1 MDENT
6 RGGKEGSNNG
16 GNIKKRN
23 KNIIKILQ
31 NRELSSKPHRAFVT
45 ATTPHRFQNMRL
57 SHALDT
63 HNSKQKSPPSH
74 ILPFLMGSTKIV
86 QIVAAKNI
94 VFVLADS
101 GLCAAFSSETDERIC
116 FMNLHPDDLIKSLFF
131 NKNNDSLITVSS
143 QNLMPVEYRSTSI
156 EYIRKAKPD
165 ASFHLFQSE
174 SFVVKFDDVNAKV
187 LTYCAQDSIFK
198 VFNLKNYTF
207 LYSFSFSNVQRINIT
222 SGIML
227 FIFQRRSDHIP
238 IKIISIEDGVILKEF
253 SYLHWNREVDF
264 IVQCNEKLL
273 VNQDNVNLQILDLQS
288 SKLTAVVSRTEFMKP
303 TIFILLY
310 KKELFLTLKNRTI
323 SVWNFRGELVTS
335 LEDHLLRHPLGHPD
349 FNLNNNYITSDHNLI
364 ISYCR
369 DDSKD
374 QSMETNAVGSINVSS
389 MLSEKCVAKINA
401 GKALEGIDSS
411 QGRSSVE
418 EALEGITTLYY
429 DEERNAIYTGNRHGF
444 VHVWSNSNQL
454 MIKKK

>member
-16 GNIKKRN
+16 GNIKKSN

-31 NRELSSKPHRAFVT
+31 DRELSSKPHRAFVT

-63 HNSKQKSPPSH
+63 HNSKHKSPPSH

-116 FMNLHPDDLIKSLFF
+116 FMNLHPDDLIKSLFY

-165 ASFHLFQSE
+165 AGFHLFQSE

-187 LTYCAQDSIFK
+187 LTYCAFDSIFK

-238 IKIISIEDGVILKEF
+238 IKIISI
-253 SYLHWNREVDF
+253 YLHWNREVDF

-335 LEDHLLRHPLGHPD
+335 LEDHLLRHPD
-349 FNLNNNYITSDHNLI
+349 FNLNNNYITSDQNLI

-369 DDSKD
+369 DDSED
-374 QSMETNAVGSINVSS
+374 QSMVTNVVGVWRKL
-389 MLSEKCVAKINA
+389 MLERLWR
-401 GKALEGIDSS
+401 ALIHLKEG
-411 QGRSSVE
+411 
-418 EALEGITTLYY
+418 A
-429 DEERNAIYTGNRHGF
+429 
-444 VHVWSNSNQL
+444 QL
-454 MIKKK
+454 KRLWRV

>member
-16 GNIKKRN
+16 GNIKKSN

-31 NRELSSKPHRAFVT
+31 DREFSSKPHRAFVT

-63 HNSKQKSPPSH
+63 HNSKHKSPPSH

-116 FMNLHPDDLIKSLFF
+116 FMNLHPDDVIKRLFY
-131 NKNNDSLITVSS
+131 NRTNDSLITVSS
-143 QNLMPVEYRSTSI
+143 RSKMPVEYRSTRI
-156 EYIRKAKPD
+156 EYIRRAKPD
-165 ASFHLFQSE
+165 AGIHLFQSE

-187 LTYCAQDSIFK
+187 LTYSAQDSIFK
-198 VFNLKNYTF
+198 VFDLKNYTF
-207 LYSFSFSNVQRINIT
+207 LYLFSFSNVDWINIT

-227 FIFQRRSDHIP
+227 FIFKRTSDHIP
-238 IKIISIEDGVILKEF
+238 VKIISIEDGKVLKQF
-253 SYLHWNREVDF
+253 NCPHWNREVDI
-264 IVQCNEKLL
+264 IVSNEKL
-273 VNQDNVNLQILDLQS
+273 VVKHDNVNLQILDLPS
-288 SKLTAVVSRTEFMKP
+288 FKIKASVRRTEFM
-303 TIFILLY
+303 TSRFIFLW
-310 KKELFLTLKNRTI
+310 KKQLFLTLKNQTNF
-323 SVWNFRGELVTS
+323 VWNFRGELVTS
-335 LEDHLLRHPLGHPD
+335 LEDHFLRHPLWHPD
-349 FNLNNNYITSDHNLI
+349 FTNINYITSDQNLI

-369 DDSKD
+369 DDSED
-374 QSMETNAVGSINVSS
+374 QSMVTNVIGSINVSNI
-389 MLSEKCVAKINA
+389 LSGKCVAKINA
-401 GKALEGIDSS
+401 AKALECIDSS
-411 QGRSSVE
+411 QTISVT

-429 DEERNAIYTGNRHGF
+429 DEDRNAIYTGNRLGH
-444 VHVWSNSNQL
+444 VHVWSNSNKL